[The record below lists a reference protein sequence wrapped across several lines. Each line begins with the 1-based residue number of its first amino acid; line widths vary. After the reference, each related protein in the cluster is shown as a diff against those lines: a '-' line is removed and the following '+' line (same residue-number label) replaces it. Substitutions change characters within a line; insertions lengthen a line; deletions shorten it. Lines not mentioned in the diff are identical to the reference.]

1 MNKRQVREMENA
13 RQFVAELV
21 NEFINN
27 AELEAIQID
36 TEAGAIS
43 LRKRDN
49 VRKIGFDTAVH
60 NDE

>member
-1 MNKRQVREMENA
+1 MENA

-36 TEAGAIS
+36 TVGGAFS
-43 LRKRDN
+43 LRKPDN
-49 VRKIGFDTAVH
+49 VIKMGFYTALH
-60 NDE
+60 NE

>member
-1 MNKRQVREMENA
+1 MENA